1 MTRPI
6 SVLLVEDKDSM
17 RDMLAESMRDRG
29 FAVHEAAEGPQAK
42 TMLENSSFDVVVSD
56 VRLPGLDGLHLL
68 RAAREA
74 RPHVRVILMTAYG
87 SVEKAVEAMREGA
100 FDFLTKPF
108 DVDHLLELVERAA
121 ESGKLQRENILLR
134 ERFREQLAAPVIVGE
149 SPLLKAAMQKA
160 ARAAKL
166 GTTILLRGESGTGKE
181 LFARAVHHWSPRA
194 EGPFIVVNCAA
205 IPETLLESE
214 LFGYEKGAFTGATA
228 SKAGKYELAHG
239 GTLFLDE
246 IGDLPA
252 ALQAKI
258 LRALQGGEIE
268 RLGATSPRRVN
279 VRVVAATNRD
289 LEKAV
294 EEGAFRDDLYYRIS
308 VFPIQI
314 PALRHR
320 KEDIAPL
327 SQRFLERLAREMKR
341 PLPELTDGA
350 LQVLLSHSWPGNV
363 RELENVLERSLIMCD
378 SGRIDAEH
386 LDLPEAIGSLKGWA
400 GEPLKEVSA
409 RAAWVAEDKALRGA
423 IRMSGGTKTKA
434 ARLLGV
440 SYKTLL
446 AKLKEHGL

>member
-1 MTRPI
+1 MTRAI
-6 SVLLVEDKDSM
+6 SVLLVEDKESM
-17 RDMLAESMRDRG
+17 RGMLAESMRDRG
-29 FAVHEAAEGPQAK
+29 FVVHEAAEGPRAK
-42 TMLENSSFDVVVSD
+42 SMLESSSIDVLVSD
-56 VRLPGLDGLHLL
+56 VRLPGFDGLHLL
-68 RAAREA
+68 RAVRER

-149 SPLLKAAMQKA
+149 SPLLKEALDKVS
-160 ARAAKL
+160 RAAKL
-166 GTTILLRGESGTGKE
+166 DTTILLRGESGTGKE
-181 LFARAVHHWSPRA
+181 LFARAVHHSSPRV
-194 EGPFIVVNCAA
+194 EGPFVVVNCAA

-214 LFGYEKGAFTGATA
+214 LFGYEKGAFTGAA
-228 SKAGKYELAHG
+228 VSKAGKYELAHG

-246 IGDLPA
+246 IGDLPP

-268 RLGATSPRRVN
+268 RLGATSPLRVN
-279 VRVVAATNRD
+279 VRVVTATNRD

-294 EEGAFRDDLYYRIS
+294 EEGAFREDLYYRIS

-314 PALRHR
+314 PPLRHR
-320 KEDIAPL
+320 TEDIAPL
-327 SQRFLERLAREMKR
+327 SRRFLEQLAREMKR
-341 PLPELTDGA
+341 PTPELSDDA

-378 SGRIDAEH
+378 SSRIEAAH
-386 LDLPEAIGSLKGWA
+386 LDLPEAIGGPKGWA
-400 GEPLKEVSA
+400 GEPLKEVTSKA
-409 RAAWVAEDKALRGA
+409 IWIAEDKALRQA
-423 IRMSGGTKTKA
+423 MRLSGGTKTKA

-446 AKLKEHGL
+446 TKLKDHGL

>member
-1 MTRPI
+1 MRRAI
-6 SVLLVEDKDSM
+6 SVLLVEDKESM
-17 RDMLAESMRDRG
+17 RGMLAESMRDKG
-29 FAVHEAAEGPQAK
+29 FVVHEAAEGPQARA
-42 TMLENSSFDVVVSD
+42 MLESASFDVVVSD

-68 RAAREA
+68 RAAREK
-74 RPHVRVILMTAYG
+74 RPHARVILMTAYG
-87 SVEKAVEAMREGA
+87 SVEKAVEAMRDGA

-149 SPLLKAAMQKA
+149 SPLLKAAMEKA

-166 GTTILLRGESGTGKE
+166 DTTILLRGESGTGKE

-194 EGPFIVVNCAA
+194 DGPFVVVNCAA

-214 LFGYEKGAFTGATA
+214 LFGYEKGAFTGAVT
-228 SKAGKYELAHG
+228 SKAGKYELAQA

-252 ALQAKI
+252 SLQAKI

-268 RLGATSPRRVN
+268 RLGATSPLRVN

-289 LEKAV
+289 LERAV
-294 EEGAFRDDLYYRIS
+294 EEGAFREDLYYRVS
-308 VFPIQI
+308 VFPIEI
-314 PALRHR
+314 PPLRHR
-320 KEDIAPL
+320 REDIAPL
-327 SQRFLERLAREMKR
+327 SGRFLARLAREMKR
-341 PLPELTDGA
+341 PTPVLSDPA
-350 LQVLLSHSWPGNV
+350 LEMLVSHAWPGNV

-378 SGRIDAEH
+378 SSLLEPEH
-386 LDLPEAIGSLKGWA
+386 LDLPQVTGTLKGWS
-400 GEPLKEVSA
+400 GEPLREVTGKAVWAAEESA
-409 RAAWVAEDKALRGA
+409 LLAAMRLA
-423 IRMSGGTKTKA
+423 GGTKTKA
-434 ARLLGV
+434 ADMLGV

-446 AKLKEHGL
+446 TKLKEHGL